1 MRLLTAALLLAF
13 PALLQGQAS
22 PYIPLDDPRLPAFE
36 LLVTR
41 GEVRDPSPMVRPFR
55 RSDALAV
62 LLEADTG
69 GAPGRRLVQELR
81 GGWIQDTATARWTF
95 EARGGIDA
103 ASTGTRDPLH
113 PVGETGLLPYGE
125 LTGSLVV
132 GPMIG
137 VTRPAVEPRLTDDPD
152 WPGRHDLKVV
162 GRMAEAYLSG
172 QWKYGN
178 FFLGAMDRQWGPG
191 MSPGIP
197 VSAYAYPRTE
207 FAFQVGTP
215 KLNLTA
221 NSAQLTDDVDTLGAR
236 IHRYWFAHRVAFT
249 PSRRLAVALWE
260 TTIIGGEDREFDGRW
275 RNPLSVLLL
284 SNQYGL
290 GADGNIMLGADVSWW
305 ASRGVRLEGQVAL
318 DDLNYPD
325 PDSDD
330 QTPHRYAFTV
340 AASGPLAR
348 TMAWKALY
356 TQASSLVLRTFSSY
370 ETYADAG
377 TGLGLGYPDR
387 DQISLFLTL
396 PVGGSSVLAPE
407 LTVQRQGEGDLDTP
421 YPAADASAGNV
432 PTLFI
437 GTVETTWRAALGGSG
452 AYRNFR
458 AAWNAG
464 VHYVQDADHIPGATR
479 TEFQGRIRVTI
490 GIATGGQ
497 LP

>member
-1 MRLLTAALLLAF
+1 MRFSPAALLLTL

-36 LLVTR
+36 LLVSR

-55 RSDALAV
+55 RSDALAS
-62 LLEADTG
+62 LLAADSS
-69 GAPGRRLVQELR
+69 GAQSRRLIQELR
-81 GGWIQDTATARWTF
+81 GAWIQDTFPARWGF
-95 EARGGIDA
+95 EARAGVEA
-103 ASTGTRDPLH
+103 ASAGNRDPLH
-113 PVGETGLLPYGE
+113 PAGETGLFPYGE
-125 LTGSLVV
+125 FTGTLAV

-137 VTRPAVEPRLTDDPD
+137 VTRPAIEPRLTDDPD

-178 FFLGAMDRQWGPG
+178 IFLGAMDRQWGPG
-191 MSPGIP
+191 MTPGIP
-197 VSAYAYPRTE
+197 ISAYAYPRTE

-215 KLNLTA
+215 KLSLTA
-221 NSAQLTDDVDTLGAR
+221 NSAQLTDDTDSLGAR
-236 IHRYWFAHRVAFT
+236 VHRYWFAHRLAFT
-249 PSRRLAVALWE
+249 PSTRLSVALWE

-275 RNPLSVLLL
+275 RNPASVLLL

-290 GADGNIMLGADVSWW
+290 GHDGNLMVGGDVTWW
-305 ASRGVRLEGQVAL
+305 ASRRLRLEGQVAI
-318 DDLNYPD
+318 DDINYPD

-330 QTPHRYAFTV
+330 QTPSRYAFTV
-340 AASGPLAR
+340 TASGPLAR
-348 TMAWKALY
+348 TSAWKALY
-356 TQASSLVLRTFSSY
+356 TQASSLVLRTFNSY

-377 TGLGLGYPDR
+377 TGLGLGFPDR
-387 DQISLFLTL
+387 DQLSLFVTL
-396 PVGGSSVLAPE
+396 PVGVSTILSPE
-407 LTVQRQGEGDLDTP
+407 LTVQRQGEGDLDDP
-421 YPAADASAGNV
+421 YPLADASAGDV

-437 GTVETTWRAALGGSG
+437 GTVETTWRAALGGSS
-452 AYRNFR
+452 AYRGVR

-464 VHYVQDADHIPGATR
+464 VHYVQDADHVPGATR
-479 TEFQGRIRVTI
+479 TEFQGRIRFTI

>member
-1 MRLLTAALLLAF
+1 MRFSPALVLLTL
-13 PALLQGQAS
+13 PALVQGQAS
-22 PYIPLDDPRLPAFE
+22 PYVPLDDPRLPAFE
-36 LLVTR
+36 LLVSR

-55 RSDALAV
+55 RRDALAA
-62 LLEADTG
+62 LLEADTL
-69 GAPGRRLVQELR
+69 GAPLRRVIQALR
-81 GGWIQDTATARWTF
+81 GAWIQDTATARWSF
-95 EARGGIDA
+95 EARGGVDDA
-103 ASTGTRDPLH
+103 SNGNRDPLH
-113 PVGETGLLPYGE
+113 PAGDAELLPYGE
-125 LTGSLVV
+125 LTGTLAV
-132 GPMIG
+132 GPLIG
-137 VTRPAVEPRLTDDPD
+137 VTRPAIEPRLTDDPD

-191 MSPGIP
+191 MTPGIP
-197 VSAYAYPRTE
+197 ISAYAYPRTE

-221 NSAQLTDDVDTLGAR
+221 NSAQLTDETDSLGAR
-236 IHRYWFAHRVAFT
+236 VHRYWFAHRLSVR
-249 PSRRLAVALWE
+249 PSERLSLALWE

-290 GADGNIMLGADVSWW
+290 GHDGNIMVGADVSWW
-305 ASRGVRLEGQVAL
+305 ASRTLRLEGQFAI
-318 DDLNYPD
+318 DDINYPD

-330 QTPHRYAFTV
+330 QTPSRYAFTV

-348 TMAWKALY
+348 TMGWKALY
-356 TQASSLVLRTFSSY
+356 TQASSLVLRTFNSY

-377 TGLGLGYPDR
+377 TGLGLGFPDR
-387 DQISLFLTL
+387 DQLSLFVTVPTSGLSILT
-396 PVGGSSVLAPE
+396 PE
-407 LTVQRQGEGDLDTP
+407 LTVQRQGEGDLDDP
-421 YPAADASAGNV
+421 YPTVDAAAGNV

-437 GTVETTWRAALGGSG
+437 GTVETTWRAALGGTGSRG
-452 AYRNFR
+452 NFR
-458 AAWNAG
+458 GAWNVG
-464 VHYVQDADHIPGATR
+464 VHYVQDADHVPGRSR